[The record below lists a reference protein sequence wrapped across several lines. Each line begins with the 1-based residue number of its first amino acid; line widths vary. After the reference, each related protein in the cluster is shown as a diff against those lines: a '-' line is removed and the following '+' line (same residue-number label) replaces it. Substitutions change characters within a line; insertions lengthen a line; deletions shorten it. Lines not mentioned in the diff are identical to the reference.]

1 MKKTTNSYIPGV
13 IRGLGLAGAACVAH
27 IGIATTELWF
37 SGADSLP
44 AALVGTLCFAMV
56 FMVVEGTSP
65 YSPAPARCGV
75 LHVVEFAVGAAACW
89 VAYILT
95 SLAVGDVEHFY
106 CQPMVPWSI
115 GIAIFGAFI
124 TALLLETVR
133 RSRYQGTLEP
143 AVFLSLFWI
152 SPFYGF
158 FKAPVFLA
166 QGTALGCEIR
176 ETNMLLAATICM
188 WLSACIGK
196 SLAGWLEKGTR
207 KGD

>member
-37 SGADSLP
+37 SGAGSLP

-115 GIAIFGAFI
+115 GIAIA
-124 TALLLETVR
+124 TAQVVPGVVGKCVRPARRRWSVCGEREAACEYRGGMETIAAPP
-133 RSRYQGTLEP
+133 GTGHC
-143 AVFLSLFWI
+143 F
-152 SPFYGF
+152 
-158 FKAPVFLA
+158 
-166 QGTALGCEIR
+166 
-176 ETNMLLAATICM
+176 
-188 WLSACIGK
+188 
-196 SLAGWLEKGTR
+196 
-207 KGD
+207 